1 MKDKKQKELNREE
14 LNDVISL
21 SKKILNVLY
30 IVLITGLVL
39 SGVLL
44 AVYLGIPRFLI
55 GIIKVISP
63 LFIGFII
70 AWLFNPL
77 VKYLNS
83 KGLSRILSAMLVY
96 LGFLICIIIFIRVFI
111 PVLYSQ
117 INDLIAIIPTALKK
131 GHDIINEIVMSFN
144 TEAIDL
150 TSVKDNMLLNLENMI
165 VNYTTELP
173 NLLLN
178 VIINLFSGIGNVVL
192 GLVVG
197 LYMLFDFDSISKFF
211 LNIIPK
217 KNHYEIE
224 TLLNTIGSEVR
235 KSVNGTLLVATMVF
249 VTDTI
254 GFTIVGLEAPLLFGL
269 FCGLTD
275 LIPYVGP
282 YIGGAAAVLM
292 GFSQGPVVGFSV
304 LIICIVVQIVESY
317 ILQPVVMSK
326 AVHLHPVTII
336 IGLLVF
342 GHFFGIIGMV
352 LATPC
357 LAFLK
362 VVLNFVKNKYAKI

>member
-117 INDLIAIIPTALKK
+117 INDLIAIIPTVLKK
-131 GHDIINEIVMSFN
+131 GHDIINEIIMSFN

-178 VIINLFSGIGNVVL
+178 VFINLFSGIGNVVL

-292 GFSQGPVVGFSV
+292 GFSQGPVVGFSA

>member
-117 INDLIAIIPTALKK
+117 INDLIAIIPTVLKK
-131 GHDIINEIVMSFN
+131 GHDIINEIIMSFN

-178 VIINLFSGIGNVVL
+178 VFINLFSGIGNVVL